1 MLFHMNT
8 SWTVLCMLLALQVL
22 AAGFLLL
29 VTAPPGPVS
38 VASGPGTTQSTIQ
51 FLPAAQVS
59 NDIGL
64 FSTSQKKVQITLGK
78 PQTANFVLQN
88 NSLCFSTG
96 TEPVRT
102 ITSPTNGCVCRKGWH
117 GRDCGQPEVVWR
129 ALARHRPPLPPPTR
143 RMQPR
148 RLICVIEAGPSME
161 LIEMAAQEVSS
172 VAELIILRGEHKLRS
187 GWCRSW
193 CSRTLQ
199 VTAGFD
205 WTQLVADL
213 QPDDLIS
220 SWGKSTG
227 FIPNA
232 GALLFLKLYDG
243 LPTPVLFRARWT
255 VYGFFWMHPRHT
267 LSATGAWLF
276 ANGREQPL
284 NRGEN
289 FVELGDLNHYGGWVC
304 VPCGTPS
311 EIVSTLPLLT
321 NHVGHENL
329 QLPPHVD
336 THTVEDAMGAGVWL
350 DGKTELLKTRMGD
363 HEFAP
368 ASALTEV
375 QLYDLLFKN
384 YYDRVGLD
392 Y

>member
-1 MLFHMNT
+1 MLFHVNT

-59 NDIGL
+59 KDIGL

-172 VAELIILRGEHKLRS
+172 VAELIILRGEHKLR
-187 GWCRSW
+187 
-193 CSRTLQ
+193 
-199 VTAGFD
+199 
-205 WTQLVADL
+205 
-213 QPDDLIS
+213 
-220 SWGKSTG
+220 
-227 FIPNA
+227 
-232 GALLFLKLYDG
+232 
-243 LPTPVLFRARWT
+243 
-255 VYGFFWMHPRHT
+255 
-267 LSATGAWLF
+267 WL
-276 ANGREQPL
+276 N
-284 NRGEN
+284 
-289 FVELGDLNHYGGWVC
+289 
-304 VPCGTPS
+304 
-311 EIVSTLPLLT
+311 IV
-321 NHVGHENL
+321 
-329 QLPPHVD
+329 
-336 THTVEDAMGAGVWL
+336 
-350 DGKTELLKTRMGD
+350 
-363 HEFAP
+363 
-368 ASALTEV
+368 LTEDC
-375 QLYDLLFKN
+375 Q
-384 YYDRVGLD
+384 
-392 Y
+392 